1 MSPGGQRAATL
12 GVRSPYSPVPPPT
25 VPHVSAATTNRP
37 VVGAASPGAVGMVVT
52 GIVSVQVGGAFAS
65 TLFDRVGAAGA
76 VVLRL
81 VFAAAVL
88 VVFVRPHLRQW
99 SRGDVGAVVVF
110 GATLGAMNLTFYQA
124 LARLPLGAA
133 VTLEVLGPL
142 TVAVA
147 TGRRRRDALWAV
159 LAFAGVLLLGG
170 GDLHLDPV
178 GVLFALAAGA
188 GWGCYIFASASA
200 GRRFPGPEGLVGAMV
215 VAAVIACPFGV
226 PDLVA
231 GTLDG
236 PVLLAGLGIAL
247 ASSVVPYSLELVA
260 LRRLAPAVF
269 GVLMSLEPAVAAV
282 AGLVVLGQQLTAP
295 GVLAVLLVVAASAGA
310 SLTGRSDNR
319 ARVAPD

>member
-1 MSPGGQRAATL
+1 MST
-12 GVRSPYSPVPPPT
+12 
-25 VPHVSAATTNRP
+25 ATTTRP
-37 VVGAASPGAVGMVVT
+37 VVGAAPPGAVGMVVT
-52 GIVSVQVGGAFAS
+52 GIVSVQVGGAFAA
-65 TLFDRVGAAGA
+65 TLFDRVGPAGA

-88 VVFVRPHLRQW
+88 LVFVRPHPRRW
-99 SRGDVGAVVVF
+99 TPGDVRAVLAF
-110 GATLGAMNLTFYQA
+110 GATLGAMNLTFYEA
-124 LARLPLGAA
+124 LDRLPLGAA

-159 LAFAGVLLLGG
+159 LAFTGVLLLGG

-188 GWGCYIFASASA
+188 CWGCYIFASASA
-200 GRRFPGPEGLVGAMV
+200 GRRFSGSEGLVGAMV
-215 VAAVIACPFGV
+215 VAALIACPFGL
-226 PDLVA
+226 PDLAA

-282 AGLVVLGQQLTAP
+282 AGLVVLDQRLTAL
-295 GVLAVLLVVAASAGA
+295 GVMAVLLVVAASAGA
-310 SLTGRSDNR
+310 SLTGRAGTR
-319 ARVAPD
+319 AVVTPD